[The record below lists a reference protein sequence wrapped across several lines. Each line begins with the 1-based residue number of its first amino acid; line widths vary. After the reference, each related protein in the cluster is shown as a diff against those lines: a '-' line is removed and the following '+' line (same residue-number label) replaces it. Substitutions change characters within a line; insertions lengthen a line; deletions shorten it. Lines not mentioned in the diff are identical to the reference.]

1 MHLKYIDNLVF
12 DIYIRKNLIKDINFD
27 NKEEIEKYLK
37 NLFKILSNKYKLN
50 IEGFYDITIYK
61 DKYYGIIIHFEK
73 EELEYYDYYKNQV
86 DMRLI
91 IKDINFKYIVSDIPH
106 NILNKVK
113 IKNNNDNI
121 YLIIKEE
128 LSKLEFMQLM
138 EVSIISY
145 N

>member
-1 MHLKYIDNLVF
+1 
-12 DIYIRKNLIKDINFD
+12 
-27 NKEEIEKYLK
+27 
-37 NLFKILSNKYKLN
+37 
-50 IEGFYDITIYK
+50 
-61 DKYYGIIIHFEK
+61 
-73 EELEYYDYYKNQV
+73 
-86 DMRLI
+86 MRLI
-91 IKDINFKYIVSDIPH
+91 IKNVDLKYIVSDIPH

-128 LSKLEFMQLM
+128 LSELEFMQLM